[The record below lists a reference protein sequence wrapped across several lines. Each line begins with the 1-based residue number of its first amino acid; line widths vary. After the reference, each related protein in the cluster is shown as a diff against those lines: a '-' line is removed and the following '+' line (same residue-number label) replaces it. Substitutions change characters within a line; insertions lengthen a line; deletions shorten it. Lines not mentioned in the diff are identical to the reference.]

1 MLKPNGSAD
10 TAAAMSPRSGPGSV
24 RPRGGPIDLTPAV
37 LGPTA
42 SVRDHVAAWLPER
55 AGPGLVALAT
65 ALAVALYLW
74 RSGGSAIHPQFVAE
88 DGRIFFTQSKLQ
100 GLGAIVT
107 PYSGYL
113 HLLPRLAAVAASGFS
128 SARAPSLYLI
138 FATAI
143 VAWTAATT
151 ASAGCRHAWALAP
164 VALLTPTDG
173 EVFGTLTN
181 VQWLVGPALA
191 LVTATATPA
200 GRLAR
205 LNQLAFVALAGVT
218 GPFSIF
224 VAPTALWRLWDERHD
239 RVAQRLCGLVLVGA
253 AIQLGFVVFGAKPA
267 PAEDAEGLLHFA
279 VTLLD
284 RWIGQAA
291 HAGLTLRPAH
301 ARDVALLAAA
311 AAVSAVAVPRPA
323 VRLYAF
329 AGLSLIA
336 TFVRF
341 RADNAYFDYPFAA
354 ERYFYG
360 PRLVVLWTLVLCL
373 MRLRLSSLAGL
384 VGVVLMLAA
393 VDPWIKAPFPRIPW
407 AEPARAIDRGEAVRI
422 VTNPSPADDETSDA
436 WTVTLAPRRGPAEA
450 EPH

>member
-1 MLKPNGSAD
+1 M
-10 TAAAMSPRSGPGSV
+10 
-24 RPRGGPIDLTPAV
+24 
-37 LGPTA
+37 
-42 SVRDHVAAWLPER
+42 
-55 AGPGLVALAT
+55 T

-100 GLGAIVT
+100 GLRAIVT

-113 HLLPRLAAVAASGFS
+113 HLLPRLAALVASGFS
-128 SARAPSLYLI
+128 SPRAPSLYLA

-151 ASAGCRHAWALAP
+151 ASAGHRHAWALAP
-164 VALLTPTDG
+164 VALLAPTDG

-191 LVTATATPA
+191 LVIATATPP
-200 GRLAR
+200 GRAAR
-205 LNQLAFVALAGVT
+205 LNQLAFVALAAVT

-224 VAPTALWRLWDERHD
+224 VAPVALWRLWDERRD
-239 RVAQRLCGLVLVGA
+239 RAARQLCGLVLVGA
-253 AIQLGFVVFGAKPA
+253 AVQLGFIAVGAKPA
-267 PAEDAEGLLHFA
+267 PADDAVGLLHFA

-291 HAGLTLRPAH
+291 HPGMTLRPAH
-301 ARDVALLAAA
+301 ARDVAGLVVA
-311 AAVSAVAVPRPA
+311 AAVSAAAAPRLA

-329 AGLSLIA
+329 AGLSLLA

-384 VGVVLMLAA
+384 AGIVLMLAA
-393 VDPWIKAPFPRIPW
+393 VDPWVKAPFPRIPW
-407 AEPARAIDRGEAVRI
+407 AEPARAIDRGDAVRI

-436 WTVTLAPRRGPAEA
+436 WTVTLAARRGPDGAA
-450 EPH
+450 PR